1 MDGESY
7 FKRKEVPR
15 ALREASYNYSALMQK
30 EAIFEC
36 EGPSKHMYHF
46 SGLLTHGRDTIFFDN
61 DNFLLSGASL
71 KNTDWII
78 GLVVY
83 TGHETKI
90 MMNSRTSSLKMSSYD
105 DKIQNYL
112 IFNILA
118 QILICAFLAT
128 CFVVWLGK
136 HPIYEIVDPARHNKP
151 LLNWFLNF
159 MSWMLL
165 MT

>member
-1 MDGESY
+1 M
-7 FKRKEVPR
+7 
-15 ALREASYNYSALMQK
+15 REAHYNYTALMNK

-46 SGLLTHGRDTIFFDN
+46 SGLLTHGKDTIYFDN

-71 KNTDWII
+71 KNTDWIV

-105 DKIQNYL
+105 DKIQDYL
-112 IFNILA
+112 MFNILM
-118 QILICAFLAT
+118 QVLICAFLAT
-128 CFVVWLGK
+128 CFVMWLGN
-136 HPIYEIVDPARHNKP
+136 HPIYEIVDPTRHNKT
-151 LLNWFLNF
+151 LVNWFLNF